1 MSYTVPQQNG
11 RRFIVTG
18 ANSGTGREAARR
30 LALGGA
36 EVVLAVRSLE
46 KGEEAKAAILRQAPS
61 ATLEV
66 RHLDLAD
73 LASVRE
79 FAAGVVADGRPLA
92 VLVNNAG
99 VMIPPKRF
107 ETTDGFEL
115 QFGTN
120 FVGPYVLTRLLLPV
134 LLRTPGARV
143 TTMSSMVANFGTI
156 DFDDLSWV
164 TRRYSAIFAYAQSK
178 LADLMLGRHLAEVAT
193 EKGWDLLSTIAHPG
207 YTRTNLQT
215 AGRNLVR
222 DASAQLRPVRRT
234 FMPSQGVEVGAE
246 PLLFAATSP
255 DAVQGAYY
263 GPSRL
268 GVVGPTHQARIPR
281 SARSLALA
289 ARLWEVAQQLEFSVP
304 DAGPFFHGTKVDL
317 ATGDTLATGY
327 SSNFGQ
333 QDEANFVYL
342 TGTIDA
348 AIWGAELA
356 LGDRPG
362 RIYRVEPTGPIEND
376 PNLTDVRFP
385 GNPTRSYRTRD
396 PLRVVGEVTD
406 WKGHDPE
413 VLTTMRDHVAQLAAK
428 GVEAIND

>member
-1 MSYTVPQQNG
+1 MYYTVPQQNG

-30 LALGGA
+30 LALAGA

-46 KGEEAKAAILRQAPS
+46 KGEEAKAAILREAPD

-79 FAAGVVADGRPLA
+79 FAAGVVADGRPLD

-107 ETTDGFEL
+107 ETADGFEL

-120 FVGPYVLTRLLLPV
+120 FIGPYVLTNLLLPV
-134 LLRTPGARV
+134 LVRTPGSRV
-143 TTMSSMVANFGTI
+143 ATMSSMVANFGTI
-156 DFDDLSWV
+156 DFEDLSWV
-164 TRRYSAIFAYAQSK
+164 TRRYSASRAYAQSK
-178 LADLMLGRHLAEVAT
+178 LADLMLGRHLAVVAK

-215 AGRNLVR
+215 AGRNLAR
-222 DASAQLRPVRRT
+222 AASDQLPPVRRT
-234 FMPSQGVEVGAE
+234 FLPSQDAEIGAE

-255 DAVQGAYY
+255 DAQQGSYY
-263 GPSRL
+263 GPSRF
-268 GVVGPTHQARIPR
+268 GVVGPTHQAKIPR
-281 SARSLALA
+281 SGRSLEVA
-289 ARLWEVAQQLEFSVP
+289 ARLWDVAQKLEFGVEDS
-304 DAGPFFHGTKVDL
+304 GPFFHGTKVDL
-317 ATGDTLATGY
+317 STGDTVDAGY
-327 SSNFGQ
+327 SSNFGEQ
-333 QDEANFVYL
+333 KTANFVYL
-342 TGTIDA
+342 TGTLDA

-356 LGDRPG
+356 LGDGPA
-362 RIYRVEPTGPIEND
+362 RIYRVEATGAIEND
-376 PNLTDVRFP
+376 PNLTNMRFP
-385 GNPTRSYRTRD
+385 GNPTRSYRTRE
-396 PLRVVGEVTD
+396 PLRVVGEVMG
-406 WKGHDPE
+406 WEGHAPE
-413 VLTTMRDHVAQLAAK
+413 VLKTMRDNVEKMRQQ

>member
-1 MSYTVPQQNG
+1 MYYTVPQQGG

-30 LALGGA
+30 LALAGA
-36 EVVLAVRSLE
+36 EVILAVRSLE
-46 KGEEAKAAILRQAPS
+46 KGEEAKASIAHEAPG

-79 FAAGVVADGRPLA
+79 FAAGVTADGRPLH

-99 VMIPPKRF
+99 VMIPPRRF
-107 ETTDGFEL
+107 ETADGFEL

-120 FVGPYVLTRLLLPV
+120 FMGPYVLTTLLLP
-134 LLRTPGARV
+134 LLTRTPGSRV
-143 TTMSSMVANFGTI
+143 ATMSSMVANFGKI
-156 DFDDLSWV
+156 DFADLNWV
-164 TRRYSAIFAYAQSK
+164 TRRYSASRAYGQSK
-178 LADLMLGRHLAEVAT
+178 LADLMLGRHLAEVAKD
-193 EKGWDLLSTIAHPG
+193 KGWDLLSTIAHPG

-215 AGRNLVR
+215 AGRNLTR
-222 DASAQLRPVRRT
+222 DANNQLPPVRRT
-234 FMPSQGVEVGAE
+234 LLPSQDVAVGAE

-255 DAVQGAYY
+255 DAQQGGYY

-268 GVVGPTHQARIPR
+268 GVVGPTHKAKIPR
-281 SARSLALA
+281 SGRSLEVA
-289 ARLWEVAQQLEFSVP
+289 ARLWDVAEQLEFRVA
-304 DAGPFFHGTKVDL
+304 DAGPFYHGTKVEL
-317 ATGDTLATGY
+317 RAGDTLDPGY
-327 SSNFGQ
+327 SSNFGEQ
-333 QDEANFVYL
+333 KTANFVYM
-342 TGTIDA
+342 TGTLDA
-348 AIWGAELA
+348 GIWGAELA
-356 LGDRPG
+356 LGDGQG

-376 PNLTDVRFP
+376 PNLTNMRFP
-385 GNPTRSYRTRD
+385 GNATRSYRTRA

-413 VLTTMRDHVAQLAAK
+413 VLAHMKDNVEKMKLQ

>member
-1 MSYTVPQQNG
+1 MYYAVPQQNG

-18 ANSGTGREAARR
+18 ANSGTGREATRR
-30 LALGGA
+30 LSLAGA

-46 KGEEAKAAILRQAPS
+46 KGEEARAAILKEAPG

-79 FAAGVVADGRPLA
+79 FAAGVVADGRPLD

-107 ETTDGFEL
+107 ATADGFEL

-120 FVGPYVLTRLLLPV
+120 FVGPYVLTNLLLPV
-134 LLRTPGARV
+134 LLRTPGSRV
-143 TTMSSMVANFGTI
+143 ATMSSMVANFGTI
-156 DFDDLSWV
+156 DFDDLNWV
-164 TRRYSAIFAYAQSK
+164 SRRYSAMFAYAQSK
-178 LADLMLGRHLAEVAT
+178 LADLMLGRHLAEVAK

-222 DASAQLRPVRRT
+222 DASDQLPPVRRT
-234 FMPSQGVEVGAE
+234 FMPSQEPEIGAE

-255 DAVQGAYY
+255 DAKQGAYY
-263 GPSRL
+263 GPSRF
-268 GVVGPTHQARIPR
+268 GVVGPTHEARIPR
-281 SARSLALA
+281 SGRSLEVA
-289 ARLWEVAQQLEFSVP
+289 ARLWDVAQQLEFGVA

-317 ATGDTLATGY
+317 SVGDTLDAGF
-327 SSNFGQ
+327 SSNFGEQ
-333 QDEANFVYL
+333 KTANFVYL
-342 TGTIDA
+342 TGTLDA
-348 AIWGAELA
+348 AIWGAELS

-362 RIYRVEPTGPIEND
+362 RIYRVEPTGAIEND
-376 PNLTDVRFP
+376 PNLTNMRFP
-385 GNPTRSYRTRD
+385 GNPTRSYRTRT

-406 WKGHDPE
+406 WKGHAPE
-413 VLTTMRDHVAQLAAK
+413 VLKAMRDGVEKAK
-428 GVEAIND
+428 QEGVEAIND